1 MAKLTRQP
9 QKIFAGAANADQ
21 IAVMGSMKTG
31 TPDYST
37 DLDSLQSSA
46 YPNGWSDAILNDKA
60 PFLEEMNGVQYGF
73 SYQISYLLQQGIS
86 VEWDTT
92 TTYYKGSVV
101 AVVDTS
107 DGVKVGLYMSLTDN
121 NTGHNP
127 TIDAANWTPYFSE
140 NIGRIGEV
148 HITTDFNNRPINC
161 VWLEGQSLDKN
172 NYPKLFDIYQYTYG
186 GSGDNFNVPDFTD
199 CVMWGGTTPGTIAA
213 GLPNIIGSINS
224 PYGYLAGGSSG
235 AFSSSNS
242 HSDWDA
248 SNSAVKRNRTLN
260 FAASSSNSI
269 YGNSETVQPPA
280 IKVRCYTRYQ

>member
-1 MAKLTRQP
+1 MARLTRQP

-86 VEWDTT
+86 VEWDAT
-92 TTYYKGSVV
+92 TTYYQGSVV
-101 AVVDTS
+101 AVIDTS
-107 DGVKVGLYMSLTDN
+107 DGVKISLYISLTNN
-121 NTGHNP
+121 NTGNDP
-127 TIDAANWTPYFSE
+127 TSDVVNWAPYFSE

-148 HITTDFNNRPINC
+148 HITTDFNNLPINC
-161 VWLEGQSLDKN
+161 VWLEGQTLNKN
-172 NYPKLFDIYQYTYG
+172 NYPKLFAIYSYTYG
-186 GSGDNFNVPDFTD
+186 GSGDDFNVPDFTD
-199 CVMWGGTTPGTIAA
+199 CVMWGGTTAGYISA
-213 GLPNIIGSINS
+213 GLPDITGSF
-224 PYGYLAGGSSG
+224 GRVEDTQASG
-235 AFSSSNS
+235 AFSKSTSYSNAAGGS
-242 HSDWDA
+242 GD
-248 SNSAVKRNRTLN
+248 NQNKIN
-260 FAASSSNSI
+260 FAASRSNSI

-280 IKVRCYTRYQ
+280 VKVRCYTRYQ